1 MTSLSLFT
9 GGTLL
14 RAAAADAPD
23 DRIREGI
30 LVPWDEPGRTH
41 LGRGLKVR
49 RAFAASLRPDAKVV
63 GVYGHNR
70 RADNGE
76 LIEAPAVSRLLAWED
91 RPEGLWGR
99 IRIGRGPL
107 GDQLLAEIDDGIRD
121 GLSVEIGELG
131 VDSEGHVVA
140 GELDFFAHVPV
151 GAYDSARALALAAAL
166 HNPTD
171 TGDSVTA
178 PTDAPAP
185 AEPTTPAA
193 PAIDYD
199 ALAGA
204 MLKASAATVP
214 GGLNFTGLAPSTPAK
229 TDGEGDPI
237 RKAAELQA
245 AVFQGNTRPEL
256 RAALADITNT
266 GLDLFQNPAG
276 SLGEKLW
283 EGTDTTRP
291 FVDLLRKRPLTSWKY
306 KSWQWVNRPRVAAY
320 AGDKVEIP
328 TNTVSVEQFENEA
341 TRVAG
346 GWDIDRKFRDF
357 GDAEFWEE
365 FYRAGVE
372 SYLEVTNEQAVAAL
386 VSFARD
392 ITVDA
397 NVPTAYAGI
406 NVAQADILRAAALGT
421 AILEDTPRVK
431 KGPDYV
437 IVNTTDWLGLMDLT
451 NLDLPAFLALLKV
464 RPEGFMR
471 SSLVPSGSIIMGVTQ
486 AATFRELGG
495 ASPIRVEALDVAHAG
510 IDSALYGYTGISH
523 DRPGG
528 IIEVPL
534 TVGA

>member
-1 MTSLSLFT
+1 MSTSLSL
-9 GGTLL
+9 
-14 RAAAADAPD
+14 AAPELAASAVDPEA
-23 DRIREGI
+23 RTAEGI
-30 LVPWDEPGRTH
+30 LVPWGEPGRTN
-41 LGRGLKVR
+41 LGAGVKVR
-49 RAFAASLRPDAKVV
+49 RGAVRIPDDGQVFGIVGHDRERPVST
-63 GVYGHNR
+63 
-70 RADNGE
+70 
-76 LIEAPAVSRLLAWED
+76 LIAHED

-99 IRIGRGPL
+99 LRIARTPRG
-107 GDQLLAEIDDGIRD
+107 DELLAELTEGIRAR
-121 GLSVEIGELG
+121 LSVEMTDLTFDGDEITDGLM
-131 VDSEGHVVA
+131 
-140 GELDFFAHVPV
+140 DFVAHVPK
-151 GAYDSARALALAAAL
+151 GAFNSARVHQLAAAL
-166 HNPTD
+166 HHPDDND
-171 TGDSVTA
+171 GDSVTA

-185 AEPTTPAA
+185 AEPTTPA

-204 MLKASAATVP
+204 MLRAAGTPAPLQAAAAVP
-214 GGLNFTGLAPSTPAK
+214 GGLTFTGLAPSAPAK
-229 TDGEGDPI
+229 DDTDPI
-237 RKAAELQA
+237 RRAAELQA
-245 AVFQGNTRPEL
+245 KVFQGNNRPEL

-266 GLDLFQNPAG
+266 GLDLFQSPSG

-283 EGTDTTRP
+283 EGTDTSRP
-291 FVDLLRKRPLTSWKY
+291 FVDLMRRRPLTSY
-306 KSWQWVNRPRVAAY
+306 EFKSWQWVDRPKVAAY
-320 AGDKVEIP
+320 AGDKAEIP
-328 TNTVSVEQFENEA
+328 TNTVSVEQFTNSA

-357 GDAEFWEE
+357 GDFEFWEE
-365 FYRAGVE
+365 LYRAGVE
-372 SYLEVTNEQAVAAL
+372 SYLEVTNTQAATAL
-386 VSFARD
+386 VSYARD
-392 ITVDA
+392 ITVDG

-464 RPEGFMR
+464 QPAGFMR
-471 SSLVPSGSIIMGVTQ
+471 SSAVPSGSIIMGVTQ

-534 TVGA
+534 TGGA